1 MKGGRINRKSY
12 KRVTWWVTSC
22 LILLAT
28 LQTWSLLS
36 IYRERVAEFDKA
48 ITSAMNRAAYEE
60 VTTSAAAIQKSFFT
74 TEKKTVIESS
84 EIPRSVTP
92 NAIQS
97 ITINKSNV
105 NDSIGL
111 ANICINT
118 KKDTVLHSPKK
129 TYKTTF
135 VSYSGNQLV
144 YNLHRYDSLLQINL
158 LSNNIDLPYKVDI
171 VKKDI
176 EFQNLKLYKKR
187 NNSDVYCND
196 SGDLFEVKTLNSNDS
211 KPKYSVKAKKTGQS
225 GKSHLLIKVKSAVKE
240 KRNYE
245 FNFVM
250 DSVIL
255 GAVQEISDSRD
266 SVVISCKSDNTVV
279 LHNPITYSISVCNG
293 KGLFFRV
300 RIENPNKLLIK
311 ELKWIIITT
320 CLILFLVAFIFIY
333 LLHTIFRQ
341 KTLEKM
347 RMDFTHNI
355 THELKTPISVAYAAN
370 DAMENFGAA
379 NDKKKRSKYL
389 EIIRE
394 QLKELSGMVE
404 RILSASRDEIGGLR
418 LNKER
423 IELYD
428 FLQDMAEP
436 YRRDNIQ
443 LDISVEPDN
452 LQVVGDRFHLEHVF
466 NNLIDNSIKYSG
478 KKVAVTLAGDVD
490 LNADIGANFAA
501 DSQILKTI
509 KIEIKAYRDKKTVI
523 KFSDNGIGIPAA
535 ALPHIFEKYYRVT
548 KGNLYTVKGF
558 GLGLYYVKMVIE
570 AHGGTI
576 SAASKEGKGCTFTI
590 VLPS

>member
-1 MKGGRINRKSY
+1 MI
-12 KRVTWWVTSC
+12 SC

-158 LSNNIDLPYKVDI
+158 LSNNIYLPYKVDI

-211 KPKYSVKAKKTGQS
+211 KPKYSVKAKKNRTI
-225 GKSHLLIKVKSAVKE
+225 GKVSL
-240 KRNYE
+240 
-245 FNFVM
+245 
-250 DSVIL
+250 
-255 GAVQEISDSRD
+255 
-266 SVVISCKSDNTVV
+266 
-279 LHNPITYSISVCNG
+279 
-293 KGLFFRV
+293 
-300 RIENPNKLLIK
+300 
-311 ELKWIIITT
+311 
-320 CLILFLVAFIFIY
+320 
-333 LLHTIFRQ
+333 
-341 KTLEKM
+341 
-347 RMDFTHNI
+347 
-355 THELKTPISVAYAAN
+355 AN
-370 DAMENFGAA
+370 
-379 NDKKKRSKYL
+379 
-389 EIIRE
+389 
-394 QLKELSGMVE
+394 
-404 RILSASRDEIGGLR
+404 
-418 LNKER
+418 
-423 IELYD
+423 
-428 FLQDMAEP
+428 
-436 YRRDNIQ
+436 
-443 LDISVEPDN
+443 
-452 LQVVGDRFHLEHVF
+452 
-466 NNLIDNSIKYSG
+466 
-478 KKVAVTLAGDVD
+478 
-490 LNADIGANFAA
+490 
-501 DSQILKTI
+501 
-509 KIEIKAYRDKKTVI
+509 
-523 KFSDNGIGIPAA
+523 
-535 ALPHIFEKYYRVT
+535 
-548 KGNLYTVKGF
+548 
-558 GLGLYYVKMVIE
+558 
-570 AHGGTI
+570 
-576 SAASKEGKGCTFTI
+576 
-590 VLPS
+590 